1 MGKIRVLLITRE
13 CLRTDSNEGNV
24 LLGLFSG
31 IDAEYANI
39 YCKPGLPDNSLCG
52 GYFQLTDKMAL
63 ENILHRKPM
72 GRRVQCENGINA
84 AQTAE
89 VEKRGFYDFFRRH
102 NLPVFY
108 AARECLWSMADF
120 RSGELDSFVRGFA
133 PDVIFAP
140 LCYSM
145 YVLAV
150 QRYVISLAGCPAVTY
165 IYDDLYSLRQIS
177 FSPVYW
183 LCRFRQRR
191 LIRKTLPF
199 YRFAYTMCA
208 QQAREFGRYFDIP
221 MRVLPKCAGAV
232 QQPERPAD
240 GTVRLIYAGGVY
252 YGRDKTLA
260 AVAGAV
266 RELNAAGMSARLDVY
281 TSSPLKKA
289 AAAAL
294 DDGQCCFVHAA
305 IPADDLRRA
314 YAQSDIAL
322 HVESFDKKNALIT
335 RLSFSTKIVDCLASG
350 CAVLAACPEMN
361 AGWQYLHYEDAAVCV
376 NTSSKLKAAVNN
388 LVYDREYRKSYEIK
402 ARICLEKNHDSKKIC
417 CQIENDIRHLE

>member
-1 MGKIRVLLITRE
+1 MGKLRVLLITRE
-13 CLRTDSNEGNV
+13 CLRMDSNEGNV

-31 IDAEYANI
+31 RDAEYANI

-52 GYFQLTDKMAL
+52 GYFQLTDRMVL
-63 ENILHRKPM
+63 ENILHGKPM
-72 GRRVQCENGINA
+72 GRRVQCKNDTAA

-89 VEKRGFYDFFRRH
+89 AEKRGFYDFFRRC
-102 NLPVFY
+102 NLPVFH
-108 AARECLWSMADF
+108 AARECLWSMANF
-120 RSGELDSFVRGFA
+120 HSGELDSFVRGFA

-191 LIRKTLPF
+191 HIRKTLPF
-199 YRFAYTMCA
+199 YCFAYTMCA

-221 MRVLPKCAGAV
+221 MRILPKCADAV
-232 QQPERPAD
+232 QLPERPAD

-252 YGRDKTLA
+252 YGRDKTLS
-260 AVAGAV
+260 AVAGTV
-266 RELNAAGMSARLDVY
+266 RALNAEGVQVRLDIY

-294 DDGQCCFVHAA
+294 DDGQCCFVHEA

-350 CAVLAACPEMN
+350 CAVLAACPEIN
-361 AGWQYLHYEDAAVCV
+361 AGWQYLKNTGAAYCVDKPSEIGAAVRALVQDKVLRGEYERRARVCAMQGHDAMRIRKQLYAEL
-376 NTSSKLKAAVNN
+376 SALK
-388 LVYDREYRKSYEIK
+388 
-402 ARICLEKNHDSKKIC
+402 
-417 CQIENDIRHLE
+417 

>member
-281 TSSPLKKA
+281 TSSPLTQA

-294 DDGQCCFVHAA
+294 DDGQYCFVHAA

>member
-1 MGKIRVLLITRE
+1 MGKLRVLLITRE

-102 NLPVFY
+102 NLPVFH
-108 AARECLWSMADF
+108 AARECLWSIADF

-260 AVAGAV
+260 AVASAV

>member
-1 MGKIRVLLITRE
+1 MGKLRVLLITRE

-31 IDAEYANI
+31 IDAECANI

-102 NLPVFY
+102 NLPVFH

-165 IYDDLYSLRQIS
+165 IYDDLYSLRQVN
-177 FSPVYW
+177 FSPMYW

-221 MRVLPKCAGAV
+221 MRVLPKCAGTV

-260 AVAGAV
+260 AVASAV

-305 IPADDLRRA
+305 IPADDLRRT

-361 AGWQYLHYEDAAVCV
+361 AGWQYLKNTGAAYCVDKPAEIGAAVRALV
-376 NTSSKLKAAVNN
+376 QDKALRVEYERRARACAIQGH
-388 LVYDREYRKSYEIK
+388 DAPSIREQLYAELSALR
-402 ARICLEKNHDSKKIC
+402 
-417 CQIENDIRHLE
+417 

>member
-1 MGKIRVLLITRE
+1 MGKLRVLLITRE

-102 NLPVFY
+102 NLPVFH

-221 MRVLPKCAGAV
+221 MRVLPKCAGTV

-260 AVAGAV
+260 AVAGTV
-266 RELNAAGMSARLDVY
+266 RELNAAGVSAQLDVY

>member
-221 MRVLPKCAGAV
+221 MRVLPKCAGTV

-260 AVAGAV
+260 AVAGTV
-266 RELNAAGMSARLDVY
+266 RELNAAGMSTRLDVY
-281 TSSPLKKA
+281 TSSPLKKG

>member
-260 AVAGAV
+260 AVASAV
-266 RELNAAGMSARLDVY
+266 RELNAAGVSARLDVY

-305 IPADDLRRA
+305 IPANDLRRA

>member
-1 MGKIRVLLITRE
+1 MGKLRVLLITRE

-72 GRRVQCENGINA
+72 GRRVQCENGVNA

-102 NLPVFY
+102 NLPVFH

-165 IYDDLYSLRQIS
+165 IYDDLYSLRQVN
-177 FSPVYW
+177 FSPMYW

-221 MRVLPKCAGAV
+221 MRVLPKCAGTV

-260 AVAGAV
+260 AVAGTV

>member
-221 MRVLPKCAGAV
+221 MRVLPKCAGTV

-294 DDGQCCFVHAA
+294 DDGQCCFVHAE

-350 CAVLAACPEMN
+350 CAVLAACPEIN

>member
-1 MGKIRVLLITRE
+1 MGKLRVLLITRE

-31 IDAEYANI
+31 IDAECANI

-102 NLPVFY
+102 NLPVFH

-165 IYDDLYSLRQIS
+165 IYDDLYSLRQVN
-177 FSPVYW
+177 FSPMYW

-221 MRVLPKCAGAV
+221 MRVLPKCAGTV

-260 AVAGAV
+260 AVASAV
-266 RELNAAGMSARLDVY
+266 RELNAAGMSARLDV
-281 TSSPLKKA
+281 
-289 AAAAL
+289 
-294 DDGQCCFVHAA
+294 
-305 IPADDLRRA
+305 
-314 YAQSDIAL
+314 
-322 HVESFDKKNALIT
+322 
-335 RLSFSTKIVDCLASG
+335 
-350 CAVLAACPEMN
+350 
-361 AGWQYLHYEDAAVCV
+361 
-376 NTSSKLKAAVNN
+376 
-388 LVYDREYRKSYEIK
+388 
-402 ARICLEKNHDSKKIC
+402 
-417 CQIENDIRHLE
+417 

>member
-221 MRVLPKCAGAV
+221 MRVLPKCAGTV

-294 DDGQCCFVHAA
+294 DDGQCCFVHAE

-350 CAVLAACPEMN
+350 CAVLAACPEIN

-376 NTSSKLKAAVNN
+376 NTSSKLKAAINN

>member
-1 MGKIRVLLITRE
+1 MGKLRVLLITRE
-13 CLRTDSNEGNV
+13 CLRMDSNEGNV

-102 NLPVFY
+102 NLPVFH
-108 AARECLWSMADF
+108 AARECLWSIADF

-150 QRYVISLAGCPAVTY
+150 QRYVISLASCPAVTY

-266 RELNAAGMSARLDVY
+266 RELNAAGVSARLDVY

-305 IPADDLRRA
+305 IPVNDLRRA

-350 CAVLAACPEMN
+350 CAVLAACPEIN

-388 LVYDREYRKSYEIK
+388 LVYDGEYRKSYEIK

>member
-294 DDGQCCFVHAA
+294 DDGQYCFVHAA

-350 CAVLAACPEMN
+350 CAVLAF
-361 AGWQYLHYEDAAVCV
+361 
-376 NTSSKLKAAVNN
+376 
-388 LVYDREYRKSYEIK
+388 
-402 ARICLEKNHDSKKIC
+402 RIDE
-417 CQIENDIRHLE
+417 

>member
-1 MGKIRVLLITRE
+1 MGKLRVLLITRE

-89 VEKRGFYDFFRRH
+89 VEKRDFYDFFRRH
-102 NLPVFY
+102 NLPVFH

-221 MRVLPKCAGAV
+221 MRVLPKCAGTV

-294 DDGQCCFVHAA
+294 DDGQCCFVHAE

-350 CAVLAACPEMN
+350 CAVLAACPEIN

>member
-1 MGKIRVLLITRE
+1 MGKLRVLLITRE

-260 AVAGAV
+260 AVASAV
-266 RELNAAGMSARLDVY
+266 RELNAAGVSARLDVY

-305 IPADDLRRA
+305 IPADDLRRVP
-314 YAQSDIAL
+314 SR
-322 HVESFDKKNALIT
+322 FMRKNVC
-335 RLSFSTKIVDCLASG
+335 RLWLSEVS
-350 CAVLAACPEMN
+350 
-361 AGWQYLHYEDAAVCV
+361 Q
-376 NTSSKLKAAVNN
+376 
-388 LVYDREYRKSYEIK
+388 
-402 ARICLEKNHDSKKIC
+402 
-417 CQIENDIRHLE
+417 Q